1 MSDNNIDIK
10 QALKT
15 GGTGIGIVVLL
26 FALLFGGMSFYDVGA
41 GHCGVEFSRLD
52 GVKNQTFGEGTHFK
66 TPILESSAVYDTRV
80 QKYSRETSAASNDL
94 QDVHIKTTVN
104 YHLNDNECDEMHQEI
119 GQDYESRVVD
129 PTIKEVVKSVSAKY
143 DASAI
148 IKNRSAVKQDVDE
161 RLEERL
167 GRNYVYLDEVSIEN
181 IRFTDEFKEAIE
193 QKEIAKQNAQEQRN
207 RLEEAR
213 AKAQKEIAR
222 AEGQAKAIQ
231 KVTKELKQSDRYIRY
246 KMIEKWDGD
255 TNTIVPYVQG
265 DGDNSDLLMQLPQNQ
280 TK

>member
-1 MSDNNIDIK
+1 MSDNTDGIK
-10 QALKT
+10 SALKK
-15 GGTGIGIVVLL
+15 GGTGIGILVL
-26 FALLFGGMSFYDVGA
+26 FVALAFGGMSFYDVGA
-41 GHCGVEFSRLD
+41 GQCGVEYSRLD

-66 TPILESSAVYDTRV
+66 MPILESSAVYDTRV

-104 YHLNDNECDEMHQEI
+104 YHLNDGECDEMHQEI
-119 GQDYESRVVD
+119 GTDYESRVID

-148 IKNRSAVKQDVDE
+148 IKNRSKVKEDVDQ

-207 RLEEAR
+207 RLEEA
-213 AKAQKEIAR
+213 EAR
-222 AEGQAKAIQ
+222 AEKRIAEAEGKAEAIQ
-231 KVTKELKQSDRYIRY
+231 KVTQELKESDRYIRY

-265 DGDNSDLLMQLPQNQ
+265 EGDNSDLLMQLPQNQ